1 MDKIYERFVIT
12 EEEYNKRRHGMLAHF
27 VIHTDSCSTAALY
40 FDGDGGVSLFE
51 NPSEVFDD
59 LGFSIKLIDCD
70 YCDMS
75 MTDMLE
81 IAHALDKERW
91 REWVN
96 KPIKFKGNKSAIE
109 KQVDQYEKDRAI
121 LEA

>member
-1 MDKIYERFVIT
+1 MDKAYKKFGLT
-12 EEEYNKRRHGMLAHF
+12 KEEYEKLRYGFLPQF
-27 VIHTDSCSTAALY
+27 VLHTDENSSSALY
-40 FDGDGGVSLFE
+40 FDGDDGVVLFQ

-59 LGFSIKLIDCD
+59 LGFSIKLIDCK

-81 IAHALDKERW
+81 IAHALDEKRW
-91 REWVN
+91 REKVN

-121 LEA
+121 WEG

>member
-1 MDKIYERFVIT
+1 MDVEFFKIYEKFGLT
-12 EEEYNKRRHGMLAHF
+12 EEEYNKLRYGFLPQF
-27 VIHTDSCSTAALY
+27 VLHTDENSSSALY
-40 FDGDGGVSLFE
+40 FDGDDGVSLFE

-81 IAHALDKERW
+81 IAHTLDDEKW

-96 KPIKFKGNKSAIE
+96 KPVKFKGN
-109 KQVDQYEKDRAI
+109 RR
-121 LEA
+121 

>member
-1 MDKIYERFVIT
+1 MLRMDKIYERFDLT
-12 EEEYNKRRHGMLAHF
+12 KEEYEKLRYNFLPQI
-27 VIHTDSCSTAALY
+27 VLHTDENSYAALY

-70 YCDMS
+70 HCDMS

-96 KPIKFKGNKSAIE
+96 KPIKFKGNVTINEGK
-109 KQVDQYEKDRAI
+109 R
-121 LEA
+121 

>member
-1 MDKIYERFVIT
+1 MDKVYERFDLSK
-12 EEEYNKRRHGMLAHF
+12 EEYEKLRYGFLPQF
-27 VIHTDSCSTAALY
+27 VLHTDENSYAALY
-40 FDGDGGVSLFE
+40 FDGDDGVSLFE

-81 IAHALDKERW
+81 IAHTLDDLKNTGDED
-91 REWVN
+91 E
-96 KPIKFKGNKSAIE
+96 
-109 KQVDQYEKDRAI
+109 
-121 LEA
+121 